1 MLTVPIR
8 LAEEPNP
15 ILPVIG
21 EVIVGFI
28 AFGLLYWVL
37 QKYAFPIF
45 ERTFAERTAAIEGGL
60 ERAERAQAEADA
72 ALENYQAQLAEAR
85 AEAARIRDEA
95 REQGAGIVSELRAQ
109 AQTEADRISTT
120 AEQQL
125 EVERQQAMTSLRG
138 EVGSLAVELAGR
150 IVGETLTDDARV
162 SATVDRF
169 ISDLEAQAAT
179 EEAR

>member
-1 MLTVPIR
+1 MLTVPIH

-15 ILPVIG
+15 ILPVTG
-21 EVIVGFI
+21 EIIVGFI

-85 AEAARIRDEA
+85 AEAALGALPPGGQAIA
-95 REQGAGIVSELRAQ
+95 RRTFLRLIQ
-109 AQTEADRISTT
+109 FGEGRADTR
-120 AEQQL
+120 
-125 EVERQQAMTSLRG
+125 RQQTVSALRTASDDSS
-138 EVGSLAVELAGR
+138 VFDQTLWH
-150 IVGETLTDDARV
+150 LTDNRLFTL
-162 SATVDRF
+162 SGEEGK
-169 ISDLEAQAAT
+169 SD
-179 EEAR
+179 